1 MVMGSTKGLF
11 THRQTDSSTSI
22 TWKDSFIPLTK
33 LFSIRLPVFPIIGMA
48 VLHSYIWFLKYW
60 ASKVLFNQYRKHY
73 LVPRW
78 WLLLFKTPCSQIWDN
93 LESANIFHCKV
104 DPSKDKSVR
113 QYVSMSV
120 TNKCLLSLSIPYSNC
135 CCAKINI
142 TCWNWLHIHW
152 TK

>member
-1 MVMGSTKGLF
+1 MLMGITEGLF
-11 THRQTDSSTSI
+11 THRKTDSSSCWSTSI
-22 TWKDSFIPLTK
+22 TWKDSFKPLTK

-60 ASKVLFNQYRKHY
+60 ASKVLFNQYWKHY

-104 DPSKDKSVR
+104 DPSKDKSVC
-113 QYVSMSV
+113 QYVYWVCQYHIQTVVVQKSI
-120 TNKCLLSLSIPYSNC
+120 SLVEIGCTYTEQN
-135 CCAKINI
+135 
-142 TCWNWLHIHW
+142 
-152 TK
+152 